1 MGELMSIHQASKD
14 RISSWKLKEE
24 EWQVKVQKMSVE
36 LSTSQETCQEL
47 KSLNCDLNSK
57 VEAMNACL
65 KKFNADLEIEIKN
78 KIDLETKCEDQHKQI
93 VNLNIS
99 LETLR
104 SRIENWSFGKLGE
117 DCCQIKV

>member
-1 MGELMSIHQASKD
+1 MSIQQASKD
-14 RISSWKLKEE
+14 SISSWKLKEE
-24 EWQVKVQKMSVE
+24 EWQVKVQEMSVK
-36 LSTSQETCQEL
+36 LSSSQETCQEL

-65 KKFNADLEIEIKN
+65 EKFNADLEIERNN

-93 VNLNIS
+93 VNLSIS

-104 SRIENWSFGKLGE
+104 SRIGNWSFGNWKTAVKSKFYL
-117 DCCQIKV
+117 